1 MPGKGT
7 GMWGLPA
14 VELPLSLQL
23 RRPEGP
29 GPEGRSDGPLLWCCR
44 ADWQVGAAR
53 TTPEGHTPHDSRA
66 VSFCLTF
73 QRACWRPGQA
83 SRQVTGLAAA
93 LTSRP
98 RAPASLR
105 PHGLFPRV
113 NGRAEGGGPSAS
125 LLLLPAWLFPRP
137 GLHTCSQLGARLPRE
152 RADGAGRECR
162 MAGLG
167 PSVKN

>member
-113 NGRAEGGGPSAS
+113 NGRAEGGGPSES
-125 LLLLPAWLFPRP
+125 LLLLPGCSRGPAFTRAASWAPACQGSGLTGRDASAAWL
-137 GLHTCSQLGARLPRE
+137 G
-152 RADGAGRECR
+152 
-162 MAGLG
+162 
-167 PSVKN
+167 

>member
-23 RRPEGP
+23 RCPEGP

-93 LTSRP
+93 LTSRQ
-98 RAPASLR
+98 PASAWPISPCERQSGRRRALR
-105 PHGLFPRV
+105 VPF
-113 NGRAEGGGPSAS
+113 A
-125 LLLLPAWLFPRP
+125 PAWLFPRP

-162 MAGLG
+162 VAGLG